1 MLCPG
6 DPLARHRLESSSRT
20 MFAFNAAVVPSHHAN
35 APSSLSLLERD
46 TGPLLP
52 VTSIP
57 SSSSSGSP
65 SKDRMKRPTAF
76 WTQPRAWLLANQTK
90 LYGLSMIAGG
100 NVVLSVMTVLV
111 KTAGKY
117 LTSDEVVFWRC
128 SIAVLCNIAFQLALK
143 IPPFAVPPQFRVLV
157 FLRSILGYV
166 AMSLSF
172 YSYNTMVLSE
182 ASVIICSAPIVT
194 FVLGIGFL
202 REKLDRLDFVCTF
215 VSFLGVVCVARPAF
229 LFGLAN
235 STTSPPFSLVTA
247 VLAAIFLGIA
257 NIFIRKLHDLNTWTL
272 VTCHLTTTAFFA
284 GLKVLVF
291 HSGFTI
297 PTEPSR
303 IVTLLAIGVLGCLG
317 QVMVTKG
324 FQVEKAGI
332 ASAMQYINTMCI
344 MVWDVTLL
352 GQTLH
357 AFSVVGAA
365 IIISSSTVVAYRRT
379 KKA

>member
-1 MLCPG
+1 MLAFTASIAPV
-6 DPLARHRLESSSRT
+6 PLSATIDMPTYDDFDLQDNGKVDDS
-20 MFAFNAAVVPSHHAN
+20 V
-35 APSSLSLLERD
+35 SLLFSD
-46 TGPLLP
+46 SPPLH
-52 VTSIP
+52 
-57 SSSSSGSP
+57 
-65 SKDRMKRPTAF
+65 RPTSLICI
-76 WTQPRAWLLANQTK
+76 WLGANQTK
-90 LYGLSMIAGG
+90 LYDLATIASG
-100 NVVLSVMTVLV
+100 NVVLSIMTVLV

-117 LTSDEVVFWRC
+117 LTSDEVVLL
-128 SIAVLCNIAFQLALK
+128 AVLHRRALQHLALK
-143 IPPFAVPPQFRVLV
+143 IPPFAVPPHFHVLV
-157 FLRSILGYV
+157 FFRSTIGYV

-172 YSYNTMVLSE
+172 YSFNTMVLSE
-182 ASVIICSAPIVT
+182 ASVIICSSPIVT
-194 FVLGIGFL
+194 FVMVESTLPRLNDFSFALECPLPPRKL
-202 REKLDRLDFVCTF
+202 RPTRFCLHVC
-215 VSFLGVVCVARPAF
+215 SFLGVICVARPAF
-229 LFGLAN
+229 FFG
-235 STTSPPFSLVTA
+235 STSTTTSPPFSIATA

-257 NIFIRKLHDLNTWTL
+257 NIFVRKLHDFNTWTL
-272 VTCHLTTTAFFA
+272 VTYHLMTTAFFA

-291 HSGFTI
+291 QSGFTI

-379 KKA
+379 KKAV